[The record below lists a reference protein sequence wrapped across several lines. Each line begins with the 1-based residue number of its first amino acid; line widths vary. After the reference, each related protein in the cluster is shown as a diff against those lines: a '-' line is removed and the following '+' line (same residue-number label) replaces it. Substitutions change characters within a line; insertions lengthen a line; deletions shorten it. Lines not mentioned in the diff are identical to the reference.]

1 MKISNLKKTFKNKK
15 VIVTGHTGFKGAW
28 LTFWLK
34 KLGANILGISY
45 NSKTKPSI
53 FKTLNLKDG
62 IKNKNLDIRNLKK
75 LRKELQNFKPDFVF
89 HLAAQSLVKTSYEN
103 PETTFKSN
111 CIGTLNILESLRN
124 LKKKCTVVLVTSD
137 KSYKNLEIKRGHKE
151 TDQLGGLDPYSASKA
166 CAEIIIQSYIQ
177 SFHKTNRIFI
187 AVGRAGNV
195 IGGGD
200 WSKDRLIPDCF
211 KSWSNKK
218 DCIIRNPNSTRPW
231 QHVVEVVYGY
241 MVLAKQLSTNSRLH
255 GEVFNFGPSYSK
267 NYKVKEI
274 LSYFKF
280 LWNRCT
286 WKTKTMNTIQK
297 ESVLLKLNSTKAK
310 KVLKWKTSLS
320 LKETLVL
327 TLDWYKN
334 YYIKKKEII
343 TFQQI
348 KQYKNKLNKFK

>member
-1 MKISNLKKTFKNKK
+1 MFEIFKNKK
-15 VIVTGHTGFKGAW
+15 IIVTGHTGFKGSW
-28 LTFWLK
+28 LTAFLSTYKCKIYGLSKDIPTKPSHFKLLNFKNKVVNHKLDITDLK
-34 KLGANILGISY
+34 KL
-45 NSKTKPSI
+45 KKV
-53 FKTLNLKDG
+53 F
-62 IKNKNLDIRNLKK
+62 NKI
-75 LRKELQNFKPDFVF
+75 QPDFVF

-137 KSYKNLEIKRGHKE
+137 KSYKNLEIKRGYKE

-286 WKTKTMNTIQK
+286 WKTKKMNTIQK

-310 KVLKWKTSLS
+310 KILKWKTSLS

>member
-1 MKISNLKKTFKNKK
+1 MFEIFKNKK
-15 VIVTGHTGFKGAW
+15 IIVTGHTGFKGSW
-28 LTFWLK
+28 LTAFLSTYKCKIYGLSKDIPTKPSHFKLLNFKNKVVNHKLDITDLK
-34 KLGANILGISY
+34 KL
-45 NSKTKPSI
+45 KKV
-53 FKTLNLKDG
+53 F
-62 IKNKNLDIRNLKK
+62 NKI
-75 LRKELQNFKPDFVF
+75 QPDFVF

-137 KSYKNLEIKRGHKE
+137 KSYKNLEIKRGYKE

-218 DCIIRNPNSTRPW
+218 HCIIRNPNSTRPW

-241 MVLAKQLSTNSRLH
+241 MVLAQKLSTNPRLH

-286 WKTKTMNTIQK
+286 WKTKTMNTTQK

>member
-1 MKISNLKKTFKNKK
+1 MFEIFKNKRI
-15 VIVTGHTGFKGAW
+15 IVTGHTGFKGSW
-28 LTFWLK
+28 LTAFLSTYRCK
-34 KLGANILGISY
+34 IYGL
-45 NSKTKPSI
+45 SKDIPTKPSH
-53 FKTLNLKDG
+53 FKLLNF
-62 IKNKNLDIRNLKK
+62 KNEVVNYKLDITDLEKLKK
-75 LRKELQNFKPDFVF
+75 VFKKIQPDFVF
-89 HLAAQSLVKTSYEN
+89 HLAAQSLVKTSYKN
-103 PETTFKSN
+103 PESTFRSN

-124 LKKKCTVVLVTSD
+124 LKKKCSVVLVTSD
-137 KSYKNLEIKRGHKE
+137 KSYKNLEIKRGYKE

-218 DCIIRNPNSTRPW
+218 NCIIRNPNSTRPW

-241 MVLAKQLSTNSRLH
+241 MVLAQKLSTNPRLH

-274 LSYFKF
+274 LNYFKF
-280 LWNRCT
+280 LWKRCT
-286 WKTKTMNTIQK
+286 WKTKKMNTIQK

-320 LKETLVL
+320 LKQSLIL

-348 KQYKNKLNKFK
+348 KQYKNKLNKIK

>member
-1 MKISNLKKTFKNKK
+1 MFEIFKNKRI
-15 VIVTGHTGFKGAW
+15 IVTGHTGFKGSW
-28 LTFWLK
+28 LTAFLSTYRCK
-34 KLGANILGISY
+34 IYGL
-45 NSKTKPSI
+45 SKDIPTKPSH
-53 FKTLNLKDG
+53 FKLLNF
-62 IKNKNLDIRNLKK
+62 KNEVVNYKLDITDLEKLKK
-75 LRKELQNFKPDFVF
+75 VFKKIQPDFVF

-103 PETTFKSN
+103 PESTFRSN

-124 LKKKCTVVLVTSD
+124 LKKKCSVVLVTSD
-137 KSYKNLEIKRGHKE
+137 KSYKNLEIKRGYKE

-241 MVLAKQLSTNSRLH
+241 MVLAKKLSTNSRLH

-348 KQYKNKLNKFK
+348 KLYKNKLNKFK